1 MRRICAAAD
10 AISSRL
16 GESHIDGSAELDGVV
31 VYSGVTVG
39 ALAQISGSV
48 LCPRCRI
55 GGGARIC
62 DGCIVGEGAV
72 IGEGAILLPGT
83 LVGSGENVGDG
94 EICGELD
101 RGGKPTPVPGGLRIP
116 PEPAACFRLGAAVG
130 AALGHGSIGA
140 VGGSSDLSELL
151 RSALLLG
158 IASVGCTAYDCGAG
172 SAAMA
177 AYAAS
182 VLEYDLMLHIAERD
196 GLAPE
201 GGHAELLIY
210 DGCGLYPCRELER
223 RLEREL
229 TRTHPSAGGGRVS
242 AGISAEQL
250 YRSAYACAP
259 RYV

>member
-1 MRRICAAAD
+1 MM
-10 AISSRL
+10 
-16 GESHIDGSAELDGVV
+16 
-31 VYSGVTVG
+31 G
-39 ALAQISGSV
+39 A
-48 LCPRCRI
+48 
-55 GGGARIC
+55 
-62 DGCIVGEGAV
+62 
-72 IGEGAILLPGT
+72 
-83 LVGSGENVGDG
+83 
-94 EICGELD
+94 
-101 RGGKPTPVPGGLRIP
+101 
-116 PEPAACFRLGAAVG
+116 
-130 AALGHGSIGA
+130 
-140 VGGSSDLSELL
+140 
-151 RSALLLG
+151 ALLLG

-182 VLEYDLMLHIAERD
+182 VLEYDLMLHIAECD

-250 YRSAYACAP
+250 YRSALVRAHRDMYDRRGAAGGIGAGTADFGRRFQRRLGRATRRRTGRRRP
-259 RYV
+259 EPANLR